1 MSVLKHL
8 FSPIT
13 LGNMGIDNRL
23 VMPPMSVNFGIDED
37 GHVTEQHR
45 EYLSLRAAGGT
56 RMITVGGGAVDPSG
70 LDLPGMPRIWD
81 DSFMPSLKKLTEAVK
96 RHGARIGMQLLHGGR
111 QAYQETKVAPS
122 PLESLGVVRGVPREL
137 TSGEIVGLIAA
148 HGDAAERCQRAGFDF
163 VEIHGAHGYLI
174 SEFLAPLS
182 NKRNDDWG
190 GSFEKRVRFLLEI
203 LHDIKS
209 KVGADYPVGV
219 RFNGDDCIE
228 GGWTLEEAVLLA
240 PLLEEAGADWLHVSA
255 GIYGSFPVTIP
266 SLYSDFGCFVHLAE
280 AIKKVVSIPVI
291 AVGRIKDPRMANRL
305 IAEGRADLI
314 AMGRAH
320 LADPELS
327 SKSMAGRFDHIRPCI
342 GCCRGCIDSVLSLE
356 EATCVMNPSLG
367 REYLLKDES
376 PPVRSRRVLVVG
388 AGPAGL
394 AAARRAA
401 LRGHVVTVVE
411 QNSEVGGAIRLAAN
425 APGRE
430 EMMDL
435 VSYHSREVER
445 LKVDIRLDTEMND
458 ALLDEIAPDVV
469 ILATG
474 GQPEMP
480 QITGL
485 FDVEMKLH
493 TVHDVLNNISLV
505 GDRIIVLGGGM
516 AGLQTADF
524 LVEQGRDVL
533 VLHRGKH
540 FAKEMAPN
548 DRTSLRQRLKR
559 PGARLFKN
567 VVITRFLPD
576 GVVFQSDEQEQTI
589 SDFTDIVIAE
599 KMRPKRKVA
608 DLLRKRG
615 IEPHIIGDAKK
626 PRENLYAIAE
636 GDEVGRLI

>member
-1 MSVLKHL
+1 MPALKHL

-13 LGNMGIDNRL
+13 LGTMELDSRL
-23 VMPPMSVNFGIDED
+23 VMPPMSVNFGVDED
-37 GHVTEQHR
+37 GHLTEQHT
-45 EYLSLRAAGGT
+45 EYLGKRAAGGT
-56 RMITVGGGAVDPSG
+56 RMITVGGGAVHPTG
-70 LDLPGMPRIWD
+70 LDLPRLPRIWD
-81 DSFMPSLKKLTEAVK
+81 DSFMPGLEKLARAVK
-96 RHGARIGMQLLHGGR
+96 LHDTCIGMQLLHGGR
-111 QAYQETKVAPS
+111 QSYQGTKVAPS

-137 TSGEIVGLIAA
+137 TSENIIDLVAA
-148 HGDAAERCQRAGFDF
+148 HGDAAKRCQRAGFDF

-182 NKRNDDWG
+182 NKRKDEWG
-190 GSFEKRVRFLLEI
+190 GPFENRIRFLLEI
-203 LHDIKS
+203 LRDIKS

-219 RFNGDDCIE
+219 RLNGDDCIE

-240 PLLEEAGADWLHVSA
+240 PLLQEAGVDWLHVSA

-280 AIKKVVSIPVI
+280 AVKKAVSIPVI
-291 AVGRIKDPRMANRL
+291 AVGRIKDPRMADRL
-305 IAEGRADLI
+305 IAEGRADLV

-327 SKSMAGRFDHIRPCI
+327 SKSRADRFDEIRPCI

-376 PPVRSRRVLVVG
+376 PPDKSQRVLVIG

-394 AAARRAA
+394 AAARRTA
-401 LRGHVVTVVE
+401 LRGHAVTVVE
-411 QNSEVGGAIRLAAN
+411 QNTDIGGAIRLAAN
-425 APGRE
+425 VPGRE

-435 VSYHSREVER
+435 VNYHRREIEK
-445 LKVDIRLDTEMND
+445 LNVDIRLDTKIDD
-458 ALLDEIAPDVV
+458 ALIDEIAWDVV

-474 GQPEMP
+474 GQPEIP
-480 QITGL
+480 QVAGL

-493 TVHDVLNNISLV
+493 TVHDVLKNISV

-524 LVEQGRDVL
+524 LVEQGREVVVL
-533 VLHRGKH
+533 NRGKH
-540 FAKEMAPN
+540 FAQEMAPN

-567 VVITRFLPD
+567 VIITRFLPD
-576 GVVFQSDEQEQTI
+576 GAVFQCDEQEHTI
-589 SDFTDIVIAE
+589 SNFTDIVIAE
-599 KMRPKRKVA
+599 KMRPKREVV

-626 PRENLYAIAE
+626 PRENLFAIAE